1 MRSGIARASDY
12 DPVVRRVHWLA
23 AILVAIAIALAW
35 GITGAPRHGGI
46 RDRLIELHGS
56 VGLVILVLMLFWTGW
71 RLRHKSPPL
80 RPLLSGLEV
89 LLARAT
95 HAALLALFV
104 AMPLTGYIALT
115 AAGRAVT
122 WFGVIPIPTLVPE
135 NPSMARAAMALH
147 LIGEFLIYG
156 LVALHVSA
164 ALMHGFLRRDG
175 ILDRMLPRRG
185 A

>member
-1 MRSGIARASDY
+1 MRSGTVRASRY
-12 DPVVRRVHWLA
+12 DPFVRRVHWLI
-23 AILVAIAIALAW
+23 AILAAIAIALAW
-35 GITGAPRHGGI
+35 SITGAPRHSGV

-56 VGLVILVLMLFWTGW
+56 VGLVILVLMLFWMGW

-80 RPLLSGLEV
+80 RPLLSGLEA

-95 HAALLALFV
+95 HVALLALLV
-104 AMPLTGYIALT
+104 AMPLTGYIALS
-115 AAGRAVT
+115 AAGRVVT
-122 WFGVIPIPTLVPE
+122 LLGVIPIPTLVSA
-135 NPSMARAAMALH
+135 NPSVARAAMALH

-156 LVALHVSA
+156 LVALHVGA

-175 ILDRMLPRRG
+175 ILERMLPRRS

>member
-1 MRSGIARASDY
+1 MRSGTARAGVH
-12 DPVVRRVHWLA
+12 DPTVRRVHWLI
-23 AILVAIAIALAW
+23 AILAAIAIALAW
-35 GITGAPRHGGI
+35 GITGAPRHSGS
-46 RDRLIELHGS
+46 RDGLIELHGS

-71 RLRHKSPPL
+71 RLRHKSPSL

-95 HAALLALFV
+95 HVALLALFV
-104 AMPLTGYIALT
+104 AMPLTGYIALV

-122 WFGVIPIPTLVPE
+122 LFGVIPIPSLVPE
-135 NPSMARAAMALH
+135 NPSVARAAMALH

-175 ILDRMLPRRG
+175 ILERMLPRRG